1 MEQQATDFIAA
12 THTALNQA
20 SALAVQYSFSI
31 LGALILL
38 ILGWI
43 LAGFISRWAY
53 EGVSRIHGIDETLA
67 RFFTNV
73 LHYSLLILVFIT
85 VLGQFGVQTASIIAA
100 LGAAGLAIGLALQ
113 GTLQNIA
120 AGIML
125 LVLRPFRVGEY
136 IETGSITGTVKEI
149 GLFATELT
157 TSDGLYRLAPNSTL
171 WNTPI
176 TNYSREPTR
185 QHQVT
190 IGIASKDDLELTL
203 NTLLD
208 LAKTEPRIQ
217 KTPEPQ
223 AYVTGIGATVNVTL
237 QYWIRTGD
245 WAAVSREMFRRAKRT
260 LDEKGISI
268 A

>member
-1 MEQQATDFIAA
+1 MEQQATDFIVA
-12 THTALNQA
+12 TRTALNQA
-20 SALAVQYSFSI
+20 SALAVQYSFSV

-38 ILGWI
+38 ILGWV
-43 LAGFISRWAY
+43 LAGIVSRSAY
-53 EGVSRIHGIDETLA
+53 EGLSRIHGIDETLA

-73 LHYSLLILVFIT
+73 LHYALLILVFVT
-85 VLGQFGVQTASIIAA
+85 VLAQFGVQTASIIAT

-136 IETGSITGTVKEI
+136 IETGTITGTVKEI

-190 IGIASKDDLELTL
+190 IGIASKDDLEVALDI
-203 NTLLD
+203 LLG
-208 LAKTEPRIQ
+208 LAKAEPRIL
-217 KTPEPQ
+217 KKPEPQ
-223 AYVTGIGATVNVTL
+223 AYVNSIGATVSITL
-237 QYWIRTGD
+237 QYWIKTGE
-245 WAAVSREMFRRAKRT
+245 WANVSREMIMRIKRM
-260 LDEKGISI
+260 LDEKGIAIS
-268 A
+268 